1 MVVRR
6 PGSTASA
13 VPRELRGAQFKIVP
27 IPGKGM
33 GVVATSRIHRGER
46 IMADPP
52 LLVVTEGL
60 TDKSLAA
67 LVARLPIPLRR
78 AFFNLAQNTARFG
91 EEKTS
96 LGIVATNGI
105 PYMHHGV
112 RSGGIFPTA
121 CRINH
126 SCVKCQRFGMGRETR
141 AKTNQ
146 DTKVSP
152 SPRGTPRDSRA
163 VDVPKSR
170 PR

>member
-126 SCVKCQRFGMGRETR
+126 SCDANAAYKWHALLAQLTVHASKTIDCGDEITFNDPFGR
-141 AKTNQ
+141 AH
-146 DTKVSP
+146 
-152 SPRGTPRDSRA
+152 
-163 VDVPKSR
+163 
-170 PR
+170 